1 MNNSSARVHFKLL
14 LLVCI
19 CFLSVATYGQS
30 NVKIVLKGNDI
41 TIKEVL
47 QEIEKQSK
55 MSVAY
60 NESKLNGTK
69 KVSLDITGQTLE
81 EAMGQVLAGT
91 GYTYQIRNEYI
102 MVVPEKKEQSPIG
115 KNITGKVVDDRG
127 EPLIGATIRIQGANA
142 GTITN
147 IDGDFSLSADIGNVL
162 IVSYLGYVT
171 QHVTVTDSD
180 SYQIRMPLDA
190 LELETVVVTAL
201 GIKRETKALTYN
213 VQEIKAD
220 EITGI
225 KDANFVNSL
234 AGKIA
239 GVQINSSASG
249 IGGSSRVVMRGTKSL
264 FGENNALYVIDG
276 VPIMNTK
283 KEQPE
288 SFYETPDGGD
298 SDPVSFLNTDDVENI
313 SVLTGAAAA
322 ALYGSQGAN
331 GVILITTKKGEEG
344 RLRVNYSNSTQF
356 MTPFVMPKFQNS
368 YGSKDNGFN
377 SWGPNSI
384 RQLLIIQ
391 RISSRPDLQ
400 KSIH

>member
-41 TIKEVL
+41 TIKEAL

-384 RQLLIIQ
+384 RQLLMIQ

>member
-41 TIKEVL
+41 TIKEAL